1 MKITMELYDND
12 EGSSEEVTLPAKY
25 EVCWRCR
32 GEGVHD
38 CWEGG
43 MTSDEMHE
51 QGPEFIDDYFS
62 GVYDKRCTVCNGQRV
77 VSVVDRDRLMPD
89 MRARYDK
96 HVQQEADWAAE
107 LAHERRMG
115 Y

>member
-25 EVCWRCR
+25 EVCWRCQ
-32 GEGVHD
+32 GAGVHD

-43 MTSDEMHE
+43 MTSDEMYE
-51 QGPEFIDDYFS
+51 QGPEFVDDYFD
-62 GVYDKRCTVCNGQRV
+62 GVYDTRCTVCRGERV
-77 VSVVDRDRLMPD
+77 LAEVDRNRLTAE

-96 HVQQEADWAAE
+96 HVQQRAEWEAE
-107 LAHERRMG
+107 LAHEQRMG